1 MGKKKARTAKKQ
13 NQTSGRRRDSG
24 LNNKRKDSSSTSTD
38 FNNDLF
44 IGVDR
49 SNLNEEDENFF
60 RNLVLSKNKASTNL
74 QNASRPKGLAN
85 LGNTCYLN
93 STIQVL
99 SQTPFFYELLNERAD
114 ASVNWQAI
122 SKEYFKHLISD
133 KSTARLK
140 QENYRLT
147 CKLGGPSILFSCLVS
162 MLRQLRSER
171 LPAVVS
177 PQNFVREITSSFAQF
192 KNYDQQDSHEFLRCL
207 LDAIRNSEISRQ
219 RKSILESLNLD
230 AKKIKLMKEDD
241 DRLNEVKAYSDASNF
256 TVIDSLFGG
265 YCISSLKCEDCNFT
279 SQIFESFYDLSLP
292 ISEESDCYNSYHNN
306 INRRQ
311 QQQQVRGSGSI
322 VKHKRVTRASAKQ
335 AAAAAAAQMDDSK
348 EEGLPETNGRN
359 LENES
364 FKNLS
369 TKERKLRRQL
379 KKANRRESK
388 QKVAARRLTEEE
400 KSDSMVVISKEEA
413 EEEESFEDKNVK
425 TAKSGPLKP
434 AVNNNKYYKKSST
447 LDEEE
452 DEEESETDGE
462 SSDDEAS
469 SNEFSELKN
478 DLSEDC
484 SNKPDQQSSG
494 RSSKTVQSNNSIDSG
509 INSSNLTSSE
519 VENPSSRLRSLAK
532 TISPVHEE
540 QTDCELTNEFKSE
553 ECIDQIN
560 NSDNNKETDTGF
572 EDRNAEAD
580 SESEESN
587 SANVDPA
594 DDDSDREQ
602 TDPNSQTTPFQG
614 SNDTVFNDENGEE
627 KKSVRSS
634 AAMAENSEL
643 YKRKIKWTLSTV
655 SNRNE
660 PSISCSVL
668 SGLARFTKPDILV
681 GTNKILCENCSAKFK
696 SKNGV
701 AKKIYTNGSKQMLI
715 ALPPAILTLQLKRFE
730 LSNYRSLSLSKIN
743 KFCHFPLVFD
753 LSPYVSNIYK
763 VISGLITPNQ
773 ADRDATSIVYSLY
786 GIIEHSGSLRSG
798 HYKAYVR
805 CNNKDSSD
813 LKKFIRLQSY
823 VPKVVDLMT
832 LIQEQDLEK
841 AEEDQQLNEMLS
853 NMHLTDNRP
862 SNGDLNEEEGSDRA
876 AAAAGGANPETMN
889 KIKEEMVRV
898 AQEKWYH
905 ISDSNVTQVQLNSLL
920 KAQAYLLFYERR

>member
-1 MGKKKARTAKKQ
+1 MGKKKKARTAKKQQ

-24 LNNKRKDSSSTSTD
+24 LNKRKDSSSTSTD

-49 SNLNEEDENFF
+49 LNLNEEDENFF
-60 RNLVLSKNKASTNL
+60 RNLVLSNKVSTNL
-74 QNASRPKGLAN
+74 QIASRPKGLVN

-93 STIQVL
+93 SAIQVL

-122 SKEYFKHLISD
+122 SREYFKSLIND
-133 KSTARLK
+133 KSTVRLK
-140 QENYRLT
+140 QDNYKLL
-147 CKLGGPSILFSCLVS
+147 CKLGAPSILISCLS
-162 MLRQLRSER
+162 SLLRNLRSE
-171 LPAVVS
+171 LKSSLAVITPS
-177 PQNFVREITSSFAQF
+177 NFVREITSSFAQF

-241 DRLNEVKAYSDASNF
+241 DRLNEVKAYSDSSNF
-256 TVIDSLFGG
+256 TMIDSLFGG

-279 SQIFESFYDLSLP
+279 SQIFESFFDLSLP
-292 ISEESDCYNSYHNN
+292 ISEESDNYNSYHNN
-306 INRRQ
+306 VNRRQ
-311 QQQQVRGSGSI
+311 QQQAKSI
-322 VKHKRVTRASAKQ
+322 AKHKRVTRASARL
-335 AAAAAAAQMDDSK
+335 AQMNSK
-348 EEGLPETNGRN
+348 EEPPEIDTAADGRN
-359 LENES
+359 LEAES
-364 FKNLS
+364 VTNLS
-369 TKERKLRRQL
+369 TKGRKLRRQL
-379 KKANRRESK
+379 KKTNRRETK
-388 QKVAARRLTEEE
+388 KVRRLTEEE
-400 KSDSMVVISKEEA
+400 KDERSDSMVMISKEEA
-413 EEEESFEDKNVK
+413 EESFEDRNADEKMNVK
-425 TAKSGPLKP
+425 AGKSSQQATSNELK
-434 AVNNNKYYKKSST
+434 VNKYYKKSST

-452 DEEESETDGE
+452 DASETDGE

-484 SNKPDQQSSG
+484 SNKPEQQSSG
-494 RSSKTVQSNNSIDSG
+494 RGSKTVQSNNSIDSG
-509 INSSNLTSSE
+509 INSSNLTSE
-519 VENPSSRLRSLAK
+519 VDNPSKMLRSLAK

-553 ECIDQIN
+553 ECIDHTNN
-560 NSDNNKETDTGF
+560 NSDNKETDTGF

-594 DDDSDREQ
+594 DDSDREQ
-602 TDPNSQTTPFQG
+602 TDPSSQTPFQG
-614 SNDTVFNDENGEE
+614 SNDTVFNDENEEE

-634 AAMAENSEL
+634 AAMMENSEL
-643 YKRKIKWTLSTV
+643 FKRKIKWTLSTV

-660 PSISCSVL
+660 ASISCSVL
-668 SGLARFTKPDILV
+668 AGLARFTKPDILV
-681 GTNKILCENCSAKFK
+681 GANKILCENCSAKFK

-701 AKKIYTNGSKQMLI
+701 SKKIYTNGSKQMLI
-715 ALPPAILTLQLKRFE
+715 AVPPAILTLQLKRFE

-773 ADRDATSIVYSLY
+773 ADRNTKSIIYTLY

-813 LKKFIRLQSY
+813 LKKFIRLQPY
-823 VPKVVDLMT
+823 VPKVADLMN
-832 LIQEQDLEK
+832 LITTDDLEK
-841 AEEDQQLNEMLS
+841 DEEDQQLNEMLS
-853 NMHLTDNRP
+853 NMHLADDRP
-862 SNGDLNEEEGSDRA
+862 NGDLNEATGSA
-876 AAAAGGANPETMN
+876 ATANPETT
-889 KIKEEMVRV
+889 KRIKEELIR
-898 AQEKWYH
+898 AYQEKWYH
-905 ISDSNVTQVQLNSLL
+905 ISDSNVTQVQLKSLL
-920 KAQAYLLFYERR
+920 KAQAYLLLYERRY

>member
-1 MGKKKARTAKKQ
+1 MGKKKPRTTKKQ

-24 LNNKRKDSSSTSTD
+24 LNKRKDSSSTSTD

-49 SNLNEEDENFF
+49 LNLNEEDENFF
-60 RNLVLSKNKASTNL
+60 RNLVLSNKVSTNL
-74 QNASRPKGLAN
+74 QIASRPKGLVN

-93 STIQVL
+93 STVQML

-133 KSTARLK
+133 KSTARLNVD
-140 QENYRLT
+140 NYRLT
-147 CKLGGPSILFSCLVS
+147 CKLGAPSILISCLFS
-162 MLRQLRSER
+162 QLRNLRSE
-171 LPAVVS
+171 LKSSSAVIT
-177 PQNFVREITSSFAQF
+177 PTNFVREITSSFVQF

-207 LDAIRNSEISRQ
+207 LDAIRNSEIARQ

-241 DRLNEVKAYSDASNF
+241 DRLNEVMAYSDASNF

-279 SQIFESFYDLSLP
+279 SQIFESFFDLSLP
-292 ISEESDCYNSYHNN
+292 ISEESDNYNSYHNN
-306 INRRQ
+306 VSRRQ
-311 QQQQVRGSGSI
+311 QSQARSI
-322 VKHKRVTRASAKQ
+322 GKQKRVTRASARL
-335 AAAAAAAQMDDSK
+335 AAISK
-348 EEGLPETNGRN
+348 EKPQEIDAPDASN
-359 LENES
+359 LENED

-379 KKANRRESK
+379 KKANRRETK
-388 QKVAARRLTEEE
+388 KVAARKATEDE

-413 EEEESFEDKNVK
+413 DESFEDKNVEEK
-425 TAKSGPLKP
+425 MSGGRTGKSSQSTGNELKV
-434 AVNNNKYYKKSST
+434 AKYYKKSST

-452 DEEESETDGE
+452 DASETDGE

-484 SNKPDQQSSG
+484 SNKPEQPSSSG
-494 RSSKTVQSNNSIDSG
+494 RGSKTVQSNNSIDSG
-509 INSSNLTSSE
+509 INSSNLTSE
-519 VENPSSRLRSLAK
+519 VDNPSKMRSLAK

-553 ECIDQIN
+553 ECIDQMN
-560 NSDNNKETDTGF
+560 NSDNKETDTGF

-587 SANVDPA
+587 SANVDQA
-594 DDDSDREQ
+594 DDSDQEQ
-602 TDPNSQTTPFQG
+602 TDPNSQMQFQS
-614 SNDTVFNDENGEE
+614 SNDAVFKDEDEEE

-660 PSISCSVL
+660 ASIPCSVL
-668 SGLARFTKPDILV
+668 AGLARFTKPDILV
-681 GTNKILCENCSAKFK
+681 GANKILCENCSAKFK

-701 AKKIYTNGSKQMLI
+701 SKKIYTNGSKQMLI
-715 ALPPAILTLQLKRFE
+715 AVPPAILTLQLKRFE
-730 LSNYRSLSLSKIN
+730 LNNNYRNLSLSKIN

-773 ADRDATSIVYSLY
+773 TDRNASSIIYSLY

-813 LKKFIRLQSY
+813 LKKFIRLQPY
-823 VPKVVDLMT
+823 VPKVADLMN
-832 LIQEQDLEK
+832 LITTDDLEK
-841 AEEDQQLNEMLS
+841 VEEDQQLNEMLS
-853 NMHLTDNRP
+853 NMHLTNDRP
-862 SNGDLNEEEGSDRA
+862 NGDLNEASNA
-876 AAAAGGANPETMN
+876 AAANPETTN
-889 KIKEEMVRV
+889 RIKEELIR
-898 AQEKWYH
+898 ATKEKWYH
-905 ISDSNVTQVQLNSLL
+905 ISDSNVTQVQLKSLL
-920 KAQAYLLFYERR
+920 KAQAYLLFYERRY

>member
-1 MGKKKARTAKKQ
+1 MAKKKARAAKKQ

-24 LNNKRKDSSSTSTD
+24 LSKRKDSSSTSTD

-49 SNLNEEDENFF
+49 VHLNEEDEEFF
-60 RNLVLSKNKASTNL
+60 RNLVLSNKVSTNL
-74 QNASRPKGLAN
+74 QIASRPKGLVN

-93 STIQVL
+93 SAIQVL

-114 ASVNWQAI
+114 AQVNWQAI
-122 SKEYFKHLISD
+122 SRDYFKNLIAD

-140 QENYRLT
+140 QDNYKLH
-147 CKLGGPSILFSCLVS
+147 CKLGAPSILISCLFS
-162 MLRQLRSER
+162 LLRNLRSE
-171 LPAVVS
+171 LKSSSAVITPS
-177 PQNFVREITSSFAQF
+177 NFVREITSSFAQF

-279 SQIFESFYDLSLP
+279 SQIFESFFDLSLP
-292 ISEESDCYNSYHNN
+292 ISEESDNYNSFHNN
-306 INRRQ
+306 VGRRQ
-311 QQQQVRGSGSI
+311 QQQARSI
-322 VKHKRVTRASAKQ
+322 VKHKRVTRASARLAK
-335 AAAAAAAQMDDSK
+335 MNSK
-348 EEGLPETNGRN
+348 EEPTETDTAADSRN
-359 LENES
+359 LENEPVT
-364 FKNLS
+364 NLS

-379 KKANRRESK
+379 KKANRRESRK
-388 QKVAARRLTEEE
+388 ITARRLTEEE
-400 KSDSMVVISKEEA
+400 KDDRSDSMVVISKEEA
-413 EEEESFEDKNVK
+413 EESLEDRNADEKPK
-425 TAKSGPLKP
+425 SAKSGQSATGNELK
-434 AVNNNKYYKKSST
+434 VSKYYKKSST

-452 DEEESETDGE
+452 DASETDGE

-484 SNKPDQQSSG
+484 SNKPELCG
-494 RSSKTVQSNNSIDSG
+494 RGSKTVQSNNSIDSG
-509 INSSNLTSSE
+509 ITSSNLTSE
-519 VENPSSRLRSLAK
+519 VDNPSKMLTRSLAK

-594 DDDSDREQ
+594 DDSDQEQ
-602 TDPNSQTTPFQG
+602 TDPSSGQTPFQG
-614 SNDTVFNDENGEE
+614 SNDTVFNDENEE

-634 AAMAENSEL
+634 AAMIENSEL

-660 PSISCSVL
+660 ASISCSVL
-668 SGLARFTKPDILV
+668 ASLARFTKPDILV

-701 AKKIYTNGSKQMLI
+701 SKKIYTNGSKQMLI
-715 ALPPAILTLQLKRFE
+715 AVPPAILTLQLKRFE
-730 LSNYRSLSLSKIN
+730 LSANYRSLSLSKIN
-743 KFCHFPLVFD
+743 KFCHFPLVLD
-753 LSPYVSNIYK
+753 LAPYVSNIYK

-773 ADRDATSIVYSLY
+773 ADRNTKSIIYSLY

-798 HYKAYVR
+798 HYRAYVR

-813 LKKFIRLQSY
+813 LKKFIRLQPY
-823 VPKVVDLMT
+823 CPKVAELMN
-832 LIQEQDLEK
+832 LITTDDLEK
-841 AEEDQQLNEMLS
+841 DEEEQQLNEMMA
-853 NMHLTDNRP
+853 NMHLADGRQ
-862 SNGDLNEEEGSDRA
+862 NGDLDEA
-876 AAAAGGANPETMN
+876 ASSAATGGAASMDPETAN
-889 KIKEEMVRV
+889 RFKEELIR
-898 AQEKWYH
+898 ATKEKWYH
-905 ISDSNVTQVQLNSLL
+905 ISDSTVTPVQLKSLL
-920 KAQAYLLFYERR
+920 KVQAYLLFYERRY